1 MNAKNFDMDLLRSL
15 VALSDLGSLRLAAD
29 RVGRTQAALSLQMR
43 KLSDQAGESIFDPGS
58 RKLVLTD
65 AGEVLLSYARRIL
78 ALNDEAQGAIRRS
91 NVSGAVRFGASQDFG
106 EAWLPP
112 VLAQFRRAHPS
123 VALEIRVDGG
133 TRLVSAFEAGEID
146 LALALGLGERPNA
159 VCIGRLPLVWIAHR
173 DFEWD
178 RESRLPLALFT
189 SPCRFR
195 SKAIAEL
202 DAASIQWDVA
212 LTSPSL
218 YGVWA
223 AVNAGLGVT
232 VRTPEGL
239 LPELEVVDRKFG
251 LPNLGS
257 VDVSLY
263 INKGMRPPAELNLA
277 ALLRDRLSMRIL
289 ELEARMP
296 ANVISRSG
304 AGRFRVVTGKR
315 RQDIASTPDER
326 LKRQPL
332 AYPGSRKVG

>member
-1 MNAKNFDMDLLRSL
+1 MTIRNFDIDLLRSL
-15 VALSDLGSLRLAAD
+15 VALADLGSLKLAAT

-43 KLSDQAGESIFDPGS
+43 KLQGQAGETIFSPAS
-58 RKLVLTD
+58 RKLVLTG

-78 ALNDEAQGAIRRS
+78 GLNDEAQQAIRRS
-91 NVSGAVRFGASQDFG
+91 HVSGEVKFGASQDFG
-106 EAWLPP
+106 ESWLPP
-112 VLAQFRRAHPS
+112 VLAQFRKGHPS
-123 VALEIRVDGG
+123 VGLEIRVDGG
-133 TRLVSAFEAGEID
+133 TKLVAAVDAGEID

-159 VCIGRLPLVWIAHR
+159 ICIGHLPLVWIAHR
-173 DFEWD
+173 DFTWEPD
-178 RESRLPLALFT
+178 GKLPLALFT

-195 SKAIAEL
+195 TKGISEL
-202 DAASIQWDVA
+202 DAAGIRWEIA

-263 INKGMRPPAELNLA
+263 IAKGARSAAVLNLVE
-277 ALLRDRLSMRIL
+277 LLRDRLSKRIL
-289 ELEARMP
+289 ELDARTP
-296 ANVISRSG
+296 QRVLSRSG
-304 AGRFRVVTGKR
+304 RARFGVVTGR
-315 RQDIASTPDER
+315 RRVAV
-326 LKRQPL
+326 
-332 AYPGSRKVG
+332 AG

>member
-1 MNAKNFDMDLLRSL
+1 MSRNLDIDLLRSL
-15 VALSDLGSLRLAAD
+15 VALADLGSLKLAAT

-43 KLSDQAGESIFDPGS
+43 KLEQQAGETIFSPAS
-58 RKLVLTD
+58 RKLVLTG

-78 ALNDEAQGAIRRS
+78 ALNDEAREAIRS
-91 NVSGAVRFGASQDFG
+91 SHVRGEVKFGASQDFG
-106 EAWLPP
+106 ESWLPP
-112 VLAQFRRAHPS
+112 VLAQFRNGHPS
-123 VALEIRVDGG
+123 VGLEIRVDGG
-133 TRLVSAFEAGEID
+133 SKLVAAVDTGEID

-159 VCIGRLPLVWIAHR
+159 ICIGHLPLVWVAHR
-173 DFEWD
+173 DFGWD

-195 SKAIAEL
+195 TKAIAEL
-202 DAASIQWDVA
+202 DAAAIRWEIA

-263 INKGMRPPAELNLA
+263 LANGARSAAVSNLVE
-277 ALLRDRLSMRIL
+277 LLRDRLSKRIL
-289 ELEARMP
+289 ELDARTP
-296 ANVISRSG
+296 QGVIARH
-304 AGRFRVVTGKR
+304 GRARFGVVTGKR
-315 RQDIASTPDER
+315 RFAV
-326 LKRQPL
+326 
-332 AYPGSRKVG
+332 AG

>member
-1 MNAKNFDMDLLRSL
+1 MRNLDMDLLRSL
-15 VALSDLGSLRLAAD
+15 VALADLGTLKGAAE

-43 KLSDQAGESIFDPGS
+43 KLEAQAGEALFRKDS
-58 RKLVLTD
+58 RKLVLTEGGD
-65 AGEVLLSYARRIL
+65 VLLSYARRIL
-78 ALNDEAQGAIRRS
+78 ALNDDAVQALARTR
-91 NVSGAVRFGASQDFG
+91 VSGEVKFGSSQDFG
-106 EAWLPP
+106 ESWLPT
-112 VLAQFRRAHPS
+112 VLAQFRKTHPE

-133 TRLVSAFEAGEID
+133 TKLVTAVDSGEID

-159 VCIGRLPLVWIAHR
+159 ICIGHLPLVWIAHR
-173 DFEWD
+173 DFAWNR
-178 RESRLPLALFT
+178 REALPLALFT

-195 SKAIAEL
+195 TKAIAEL
-202 DAASIQWDVA
+202 DAAGVRWNIG

-263 INKGMRPPAELNLA
+263 LAKGARSPAVMNLVELLRERLAQRIVELDARTPSGVIARRPGRFGVVVGRKRAELVA
-277 ALLRDRLSMRIL
+277 
-289 ELEARMP
+289 
-296 ANVISRSG
+296 
-304 AGRFRVVTGKR
+304 
-315 RQDIASTPDER
+315 
-326 LKRQPL
+326 
-332 AYPGSRKVG
+332 